1 MIQKFIIHGSQ
12 MEYGKHLDNLYNCHN
27 ILFKH
32 DIMYYPTSYAI
43 PKSEVIKQE
52 FTIHH
57 FIYYLIHGAVTIH
70 KRRSRRFTEW
80 EVYELIEDNMYKAHD
95 FYLNQLYNKFKMY
108 NLYKYLYLINSEN
121 IISFILDINN
131 LHYNLMP
138 TDTIDFDFIN
148 LTEEDLIYYNEKLLY
163 SYFAD
168 DIDVIKSIC
177 NNNLKCADNK
187 KTSNNGIGLVDFY
200 KQTIA
205 KERLQHYEAEL
216 IEKTWHPSRLIDWC
230 FDNEEKNDIGVI
242 TH

>member
-32 DIMYYPTSYAI
+32 DIMYYPTSTSYAI
-43 PKSEVIKQE
+43 PKSELINQE

-57 FIYYLIHGAVTIH
+57 FIYYLIFEAVKIY
-70 KRRSRRFTEW
+70 KRQSKRFTEW
-80 EVYELIEDNMYKAHD
+80 DVYDLIEDNVYKAHD
-95 FYLNQLYNKFKMY
+95 FYLSQLFDTKFKIY

-131 LHYNLMP
+131 LHYNLMS
-138 TDTIDFDFIN
+138 TDSIDFDFIN
-148 LTEEDLIYYNEKLLY
+148 LTEDDLINYNEELLS
-163 SYFAD
+163 SYF
-168 DIDVIKSIC
+168 DIDVVKNMC
-177 NNNLKCADNK
+177 KCNNLKCFDNTK
-187 KTSNNGIGLVDFY
+187 SSNNGIGFVNFY

-205 KERLQHYEAEL
+205 KERLQQYEAEL

-230 FDNEEKNDIGVI
+230 FDNEEKNDIGLI
-242 TH
+242 